1 MRGMGVQARDME
13 RCLEWYPRISTL
25 TGNMDLDMLIPRGS
39 RFLNINGLS
48 LGARVNHEDD

>member
-1 MRGMGVQARDME
+1 MRGMGVQVRDME

-39 RFLNINGLS
+39 RFLNINGHS
-48 LGARVNHEDD
+48 LGARVNHEDN